1 MSEQALNIH
10 NFHASG
16 YLILRQ
22 FFDPD
27 PLSSEMDRIL
37 HEAFSRS
44 SPVSRYDGIHFQYV
58 PMMTANT
65 PVSLSLL
72 DRTSTVAERLL
83 AGPVIPTRAKA
94 VRYFGSTA
102 WHVDSVHPLSSIGFM
117 AYLEPLDAENGALR
131 VLPGSHLPERR
142 AAIRALGGT
151 GISLK
156 RWASTNSPQNKNCS
170 PGSVNSLQT
179 RRQVCNLLLDRYAS
193 VQFFEPI
200 LHELDLLG

>member
-1 MSEQALNIH
+1 MSEQTLDIH

-22 FFDPD
+22 FFEPD
-27 PLSSEMDRIL
+27 PLSLEMDRIL

-58 PMMTANT
+58 PMMTVNT

-94 VRYFGSTA
+94 VRYFGS
-102 WHVDSVHPLSSIGFM
+102 
-117 AYLEPLDAENGALR
+117 
-131 VLPGSHLPERR
+131 
-142 AAIRALGGT
+142 
-151 GISLK
+151 
-156 RWASTNSPQNKNCS
+156 
-170 PGSVNSLQT
+170 
-179 RRQVCNLLLDRYAS
+179 
-193 VQFFEPI
+193 
-200 LHELDLLG
+200 